1 MPPKVHRVTPGG
13 VQQVLVRSPRFEG
26 GAPQEPIVTDDI
38 RPEDLELGEELEP
51 VIRNRAPVVAVRMSP
66 DLFARLG
73 DYASQRNLSIS
84 EVVRQGIERLIEGAS
99 ASPTTA
105 QSSARS
111 VARDVVDESDT
122 DLAWTA

>member
-1 MPPKVHRVTPGG
+1 M
-13 VQQVLVRSPRFEG
+13 
-26 GAPQEPIVTDDI
+26 TDDI

>member
-1 MPPKVHRVTPGG
+1 M
-13 VQQVLVRSPRFEG
+13 
-26 GAPQEPIVTDDI
+26 TDDI

-51 VIRNRAPVVAVRMSP
+51 VIRNRAPVVAVRMSV

-73 DYASQRNLSIS
+73 DYASARNLSIS
-84 EVVRQGIERLIEGAS
+84 EVVRQGVERMLRGTTGGAAGVVS
-99 ASPTTA
+99 TGDFIPSNTYVAVAAAA

-111 VARDVVDESDT
+111 VARDVVDEADT